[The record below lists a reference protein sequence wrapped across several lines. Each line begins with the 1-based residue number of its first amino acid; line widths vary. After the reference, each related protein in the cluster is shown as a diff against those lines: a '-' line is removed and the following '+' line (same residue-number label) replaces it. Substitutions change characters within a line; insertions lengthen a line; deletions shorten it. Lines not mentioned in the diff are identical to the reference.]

1 MIGTPTYISTGFKSQ
16 AVFVGLAI
24 RPIYFL
30 GNTLFDSYTISPP
43 LDSGL
48 TLNTTTGVISGVY
61 NGRAMNRVYQITGT
75 NSFGSISYSFTLE
88 YKRIAK
94 WLL

>member
-24 RPIYFL
+24 RPIYLL
-30 GNTLFDSYTISPP
+30 GNTIFDSYSITPS

-48 TLNTTTGVISGVY
+48 TLNTTSG
-61 NGRAMNRVYQITGT
+61 
-75 NSFGSISYSFTLE
+75 
-88 YKRIAK
+88 
-94 WLL
+94 